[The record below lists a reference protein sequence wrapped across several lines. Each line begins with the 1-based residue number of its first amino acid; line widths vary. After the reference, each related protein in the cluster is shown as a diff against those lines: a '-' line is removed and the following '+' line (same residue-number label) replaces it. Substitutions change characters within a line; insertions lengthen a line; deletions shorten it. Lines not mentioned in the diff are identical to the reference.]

1 VALGVLTHI
10 AGDALTKAGVPLP
23 VLWLLRR
30 TRIAFS
36 PMRTGTVFEK
46 AVLVPAFL
54 VATVVLIWINTDIRH
69 TFDPIVDRFVS
80 AG

>member
-1 VALGVLTHI
+1 MLYDGRRPA
-10 AGDALTKAGVPLP
+10 AGASGCS
-23 VLWLLRR
+23 RR

-46 AVLVPAFL
+46 AVLVPLFL
-54 VATVVLIWINTDIRH
+54 AATVAFIWINTDIRD

-80 AG
+80 SG